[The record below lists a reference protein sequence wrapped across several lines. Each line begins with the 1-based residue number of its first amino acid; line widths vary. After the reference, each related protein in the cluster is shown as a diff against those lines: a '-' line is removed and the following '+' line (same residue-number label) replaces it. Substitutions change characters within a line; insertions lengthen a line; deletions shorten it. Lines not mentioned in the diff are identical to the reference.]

1 MPRILAFDIGIK
13 NLAWCC
19 GDVSGSS
26 TCVQGWSNENLI
38 TGSTA
43 DEDVAKQTCSV
54 CKKGST
60 NINAAGSLFCV
71 RHCPLPAFRT
81 ADGDLV
87 KKAPSVAAMKIAATA
102 FNATKADMKSKAS
115 LVAFLET
122 RVCFPK
128 PKAIAVKKVE
138 LEHIHDGLRAVIL
151 ANRELFSSCDAILL
165 ENQPAFKNPVM
176 KSVQMMLFAS
186 LRDLLIGPAKS
197 VPPPVRLVHAGR
209 KTVGATKGDE
219 GYTERKNASETRVLQ
234 ESGKGTLTFS
244 CRDIAWFRAQSK
256 KSDLADCLCMVM
268 DSGAPSHSVASAQPM
283 APAAA
288 QPMASAQPMATA
300 VNART

>member
-1 MPRILAFDIGIK
+1 
-13 NLAWCC
+13 
-19 GDVSGSS
+19 V
-26 TCVQGWSNENLI
+26 
-38 TGSTA
+38 
-43 DEDVAKQTCSV
+43 
-54 CKKGST
+54 
-60 NINAAGSLFCV
+60 NAAGTLFCV

-87 KKAPSVAAMKIAATA
+87 KKAPSVAAMKTAAAA
-102 FNATKADMKSKAS
+102 FNATKADLKSKVS

-128 PKAIAVKKVE
+128 AKAIAVKKVE
-138 LEHIHDGLRAVIL
+138 LEQIHDGLRAVIV

-186 LRDLLIGPAKS
+186 LRDLLTGPPA
-197 VPPPVRLVHAGR
+197 VRLVHAGR
-209 KTVGATKGDE
+209 KTSGATKGDE
-219 GYTERKNASETRVLQ
+219 GYAERKNASEARVLQ

-244 CRDIAWFRAQSK
+244 CRDIAWFRAQTK

-268 DSGAPSHSVASAQPM
+268 DSAG
-283 APAAA
+283 PAAA
-288 QPMASAQPMATA
+288 VKAQT
-300 VNART
+300 

>member
-19 GDVSGSS
+19 GDVSGLS
-26 TCVQGWSNENLI
+26 VNIQGWSNENLI

-43 DEDVAKQTCSV
+43 DEDGAKQTCTV

-60 NINAAGSLFCV
+60 NRNAAGALFCV

-87 KKAPSVAAMKIAATA
+87 KKSPSVAAMKIAATA
-102 FNATKADMKSKAS
+102 FNAAKTDLKSKAS
-115 LVAFLET
+115 LMAFLET

-138 LEHIHDGLRAVIL
+138 LEQIHDGLRAVIL
-151 ANRELFSSCDAILL
+151 ANKELFSSCDAILL

-186 LRDLLIGPAKS
+186 LRDLLRGPPA
-197 VPPPVRLVHAGR
+197 VRLVHAGR

-219 GYTERKNASETRVLQ
+219 GYAERKNASEMRVL
-234 ESGKGTLTFS
+234 ERAGKGTLTFS
-244 CRDIAWFRAQSK
+244 CRDIAWFRAQTK
-256 KSDLADCLCMVM
+256 KSDLADCACMVM
-268 DSGAPSHSVASAQPM
+268 DSAGSSA
-283 APAAA
+283 ATV
-288 QPMASAQPMATA
+288 ATA
-300 VNART
+300 VKAQT